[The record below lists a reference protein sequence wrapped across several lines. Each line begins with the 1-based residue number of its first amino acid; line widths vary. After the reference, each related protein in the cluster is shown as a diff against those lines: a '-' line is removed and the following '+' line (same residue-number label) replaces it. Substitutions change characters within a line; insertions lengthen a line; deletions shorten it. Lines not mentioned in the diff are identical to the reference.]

1 MKTPITPLRMPLD
14 LKERAKKQAKK
25 EGYVDKFGNVRLSP
39 WIFHELE
46 KTLDIKELVDKY
58 IR

>member
-1 MKTPITPLRMPLD
+1 MKTPITPLRMPLE

-25 EGYVDKFGNVRLSP
+25 DGYKSLSP
-39 WIFHELE
+39 WIFYELE

-58 IR
+58 IK